1 MNTYISRGDRNLSI
15 YKRGK
20 KKSSSD
26 TPEIYNVRGVCEI
39 LNVGARRCFIHDMLG
54 SFNNLDLIA
63 DKPPHRR
70 FIGACKLFEGLPGE
84 GSLSCVCVGCWF
96 FFSPSLIAMPLNHTY
111 FFLNCLPQ
119 RVEFIR
125 SVEVRKNPA
134 KAFLFFNR
142 KVAKNKKI
150 KNQGNF
156 FCLLSETNVISAAQ
170 DTSDGQI

>member
-1 MNTYISRGDRNLSI
+1 
-15 YKRGK
+15 
-20 KKSSSD
+20 
-26 TPEIYNVRGVCEI
+26 
-39 LNVGARRCFIHDMLG
+39 MLG

-63 DKPPHRR
+63 DKPPRRR

-96 FFSPSLIAMPLNHTY
+96 FSPLSDSDATKLYP
-111 FFLNCLPQ
+111 FFLFFFFNCLPQ

-134 KAFLFFNR
+134 MAFLFFFFISIYIYR
-142 KVAKNKKI
+142 KGGPKK

-156 FCLLSETNVISAAQ
+156 SCLASETNIISAAQ
-170 DTSDGQI
+170 DTSDGHI